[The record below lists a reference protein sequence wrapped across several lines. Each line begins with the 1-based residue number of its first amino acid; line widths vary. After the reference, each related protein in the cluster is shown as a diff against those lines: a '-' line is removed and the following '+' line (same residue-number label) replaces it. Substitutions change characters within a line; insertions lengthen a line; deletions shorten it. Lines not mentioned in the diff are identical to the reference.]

1 MTTKSTQSIT
11 EFRARMWATFRANA
25 KGKTGQQ
32 VVDAL
37 ERASEKTYAAGI
49 DHAYAGG
56 KLNADLA
63 EAFDLTWLTAVN
75 IELTPR
81 AK

>member
-1 MTTKSTQSIT
+1 MTQTQPPSVT
-11 EFRARMWATFRANA
+11 EFRARMWAAFRSNA
-25 KGKTGQQ
+25 KGKTGPQI
-32 VVDAL
+32 VDAL

-49 DHAYAGG
+49 DHAYAGW
-56 KLNADLA
+56 KLNVDLA

-75 IELTPR
+75 IELTQR